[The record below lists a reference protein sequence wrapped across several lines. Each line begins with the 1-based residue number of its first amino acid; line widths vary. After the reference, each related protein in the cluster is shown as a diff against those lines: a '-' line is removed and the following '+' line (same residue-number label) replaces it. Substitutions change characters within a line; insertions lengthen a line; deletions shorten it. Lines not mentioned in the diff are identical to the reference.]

1 MTRVTSDNAQAFT
14 KTQNEHLTKRN
25 YWLRPLG
32 SEDSATDLGGVHGIR
47 TLHSLEPVIEAP
59 QFTWIERR
67 GNEREGPEMK
77 WPLKSMPSVTQ
88 FSRWGTLPEISIITQ
103 NIVTNSGPNLYLM
116 PRRWLEGCVHTCRN
130 EGTTLGI
137 DSPELSI
144 FLRQGLLLTG
154 SNQDI
159 CGG

>member
-1 MTRVTSDNAQAFT
+1 MHRPSRAVA

-32 SEDSATDLGGVHGIR
+32 SEDSVTDLGGTHGVR

-59 QFTWIERR
+59 ELTWIERS

-88 FSRWGTLPEISIITQ
+88 FSRLGTLPEISIITQ
-103 NIVTNSGPNLYLM
+103 NIVTNSGPNLDPM
-116 PRRWLEGCVHTCRN
+116 PRRWLEGCVHTCRD

-154 SNQDI
+154 SHQDSYA
-159 CGG
+159 G